1 MNSKIL
7 IWNTFPL
14 LERMGGPS
22 TYLFNLKNYFS
33 ENNANVVF
41 LGDFLC
47 QLKNE
52 LPNNNQPILSKKFKK
67 IIPISIKNIIRINQ
81 NLVEQINILDKPFKL
96 PENIDLKDFSVIH
109 FHTSFDLFQA
119 LDLLKNFKGTVIFTP
134 HTPRAC
140 YLENIG
146 DSLKL
151 WQVKKTTVSQLK
163 KIDLLAFKRADILM
177 FPCLEAMEPYH
188 ETWDEFKDIVTSK
201 RIEFVP
207 TGVGLK
213 KSNLTKKEVRDKYN
227 IPQDAFVICYL
238 GRHNYIKGFDL
249 LKQFGKIILK
259 KHKNVYFL
267 NAGIESPLRGLKHKR
282 WIEVGWTNDPFA
294 LLNASDLFTLANK
307 MTYFDLVLL
316 EVISNGKLSLVS
328 STGGNN
334 FFKKFDLPNLVFFN
348 KNNVE
353 DMLYKF
359 EDIFSNQKHFCTKEN
374 EMLKIY
380 EENFT
385 LNVFGRNYLNFYNN
399 VINSK

>member
-1 MNSKIL
+1 MSSKIL
-7 IWNTFPL
+7 VWNTFPL

-33 ENNANVVF
+33 ENNENVVF
-41 LGDFLC
+41 LGDFMC
-47 QLKNE
+47 QLKNDS
-52 LPNNNQPILSKKFKK
+52 PRNNEPTVSSKLKK
-67 IIPISIKNIIRINQ
+67 IIPTSIKNIIRINQ
-81 NLVEQINILDKPFKL
+81 NLVEQINHLNKPFKL

-109 FHTSFDLFQA
+109 FHTSTDLFQA
-119 LDLLKNFKGTVIFTP
+119 FDLLKDFKGTVIFTP
-134 HTPRAC
+134 HSPRAC

-146 DSLKL
+146 DTLKL

-163 KIDLLAFKRADILM
+163 KIDRLAFKRADVLM
-177 FPCLEAMEPYH
+177 FPCIEAMEPYY
-188 ETWDEFKDIVTSK
+188 ETWDEFKDIIASK

-207 TGVGLK
+207 TGVGVK
-213 KSNLTKKEVRDKYN
+213 KSNLTKKEIRDKYN

-267 NAGIESPLRGLKHKR
+267 NAGLESPLRGLKHKR

-294 LLNASDLFTLANK
+294 LLNASNIFTLPNK
-307 MTYFDLVLL
+307 RTYFDLVLL

-334 FFKKFDLPNLVFFN
+334 YFKHFGLSSLVFFER
-348 KNNVE
+348 NNIE
-353 DMLYKF
+353 DMLQKF
-359 EDIFSNQKHFCTKEN
+359 EIIYLNQHLFSSKES
-374 EMLKIY
+374 ELKEIY
-380 EENFT
+380 RENFT
-385 LNVFGRNYLNFYNN
+385 LEIFGQNYIDFYKRETQN
-399 VINSK
+399 